1 MGNWK
6 APADLKYTRSDE
18 WIRVEGDSGTIGLTD
33 YAQDQLNDLVY
44 VEMPDAGDSL
54 DQGESFGT
62 IESVKAAAD
71 MHMPVG
77 GTVTDTNSELEDEP
91 ELANSDPYGK
101 GWVIK
106 ITIANAAEL
115 DGLMDAKAYAEFCNS
130 RE

>member
-6 APADLKYTRSDE
+6 TPADLKYTRNDE
-18 WIRVEGDSGTIGLTD
+18 WIRVEGDTGTIGLSD

-44 VEMPDAGDSL
+44 VEMPDVGDSL
-54 DQGESFGT
+54 DQGDSFGT

-77 GTVTDTNSELEDEP
+77 GTVTETNSALEDEP

-106 ITIANAAEL
+106 IKIANASEL
-115 DGLMDAKAYAEFCNS
+115 DGLMDAKAYAEFCDS